1 MLRNQYFRT
10 RSPRKRRGVA
20 KSSFL
25 LFTSLWPLG
34 TSLIFVI
41 IISGCGGEEPVD
53 RPIVESVRD
62 EKPINDAPI
71 STPYYPMTLGSRWVY
86 RNPDGSEWTREIIE
100 AKNVDADSYPVGAVS
115 YRFFGYNPPV
125 EDKHSDFLKAPTYLV
140 TDTHLSLI
148 ITDNDIN
155 DAIWQTILES
165 RGENPN
171 GHKQK
176 YTNGEWSTHK
186 QDGVLV
192 YLHNSVPKVASRS
205 DLVLLSFPLDPI
217 YKGKALHMTLHGI
230 DKTHPPSYVHSYES
244 KVKISIDSSYEGS
257 VETPMGLFEDCLKI
271 QYDADSPSVETRGF
285 EIGKW
290 NWITPKNLLRALVK
304 HLEDELRNE
313 LTTLIRDLM
322 PRLHLQTMWLAPGV
336 GPVKIETPNGI
347 AELIDYE
354 IK

>member
-1 MLRNQYFRT
+1 MVIPKYSKSK
-10 RSPRKRRGVA
+10 SPQKRPRVGL
-20 KSSFL
+20 FL
-25 LFTSLWPLG
+25 LVTSHW
-34 TSLIFVI
+34 SLATVLIAI
-41 IISGCGGEEPVD
+41 LLSSGCA
-53 RPIVESVRD
+53 D
-62 EKPINDAPI
+62 ETINNPI
-71 STPYYPMTLGSRWVY
+71 SENPVEDSNREEIVSTTANYFPMIVGSRWVY

-100 AKNVDADSYPVGAVS
+100 AKNVGADSYPVGAVS
-115 YRFFGYNPPV
+115 YRLFGYNPPV

-230 DKTHPPSYVHSYES
+230 DKTHPPSYVDSYEA